1 MLRHNFLILIR
12 SFKRDRASFL
22 INVIGLSTGLACV
35 LLIYLWVNDEL
46 MTDKF
51 HQNDEFLYQVLT
63 THPNE
68 DGIDTWR
75 EGPIPLAPA
84 LIKEIPE
91 IEYAVNASPVKAD
104 FILSNEEHNLDAS
117 GIYADE
123 NFFRIFSYEFLQGNP
138 GKALKNK
145 NSVVITEKMALNLFN
160 TTDNLLGKMISWQRG
175 DAKRDIVIT
184 GILKDIPSNLSEQ
197 FDFAVSFEVFKEIA
211 GPSANWGNHQARIY
225 LQLKAEADIPALSDK
240 IVDFIKTRD
249 ENSNVTLMLQKYSDG
264 YLYNRFEDG
273 KQAGGKIEYVRL
285 FSIIAIFILIIAC
298 INFMNMSTA
307 KSFRKIKEVGIK
319 KAVGAKRGS
328 LILQYLGESLII
340 TFLAFLFALV
350 IVELFLPQFNIITG
364 KQLSLILNGRL
375 IITGL
380 IIMLFTG
387 LISGAYP
394 ALYLSGFRPAVVLKG
409 KIANSSAELI
419 IRKGLVVFQ
428 FALSILLIVSVL
440 VVYRQVELIKTMNP
454 GFDRDNIIQFNI
466 KGKLSENPEPFISE
480 LQEYPEIKFASTMW
494 GSIVGK
500 TGITQGLFDWEGKDP
515 DADIAFSHLGVGS
528 DMLDLLGLEMISGR
542 TFSGDY
548 GNENNK
554 IIINEAGI
562 DVMGLKDPVGKIF
575 NLWGTNYEIIGIV
588 KNFNF
593 RSIHEGIKPFF
604 FRYSPAENAEK
615 ILVKINPG
623 SERETIDYIG
633 KLYKSF
639 NPGHLFN
646 YSFLSD
652 EYQKQYLAEQRI
664 SILSKYFAGLAIL
677 ISCLGLFAMSV
688 FTAERRTKEIGI
700 HKVMGARSI
709 EIVKLLFSEFTR
721 VVSIAIVIALP
732 LSFLLTHSWLENFAF
747 KTTLSW
753 WIFALAALLTF
764 GITFMTVS
772 LQSWLAANRNPVEA
786 LIYE

>member
-1 MLRHNFLILIR
+1 MLKHNFLILIR
-12 SFKRDRASFL
+12 SLKRDRASIL

-35 LLIYLWVNDEL
+35 LLIYLWVSDEL
-46 MTDKF
+46 RTDKF
-51 HQNDEFLYQVLT
+51 HDNDKFLYQVLT

-84 LIKEIPE
+84 LLQEIPE
-91 IEYAVNASPVKAD
+91 VECAVNASPVKTD
-104 FILSNEEHNLDAS
+104 FLLSNDEQNFDVS
-117 GIYADE
+117 GIYVDE
-123 NFFRIFSYEFLQGNP
+123 NFFNIFSYEFLEGNP
-138 GKALKNK
+138 VTVLKDK
-145 NSVVITEKMALNLFN
+145 NSTVITEKIALMLFN

-175 DAKRDIVIT
+175 DTKRDIVIS
-184 GILKDIPSNLSEQ
+184 GILKDIPSSSSEQ
-197 FDFAVSFEVFKEIA
+197 FDFAISFEVFKDLA
-211 GPSANWGNHQARIY
+211 GSSATWGNHQARIY
-225 LQLKAEADIPALSDK
+225 LQLKEEANISALSDK
-240 IVDFIKTRD
+240 IVDFIKSKD
-249 ENSNVTLMLQKYSDG
+249 ESSNVTLFLQKYSDA
-264 YLYNRFEDG
+264 YLYNHFEDG

-285 FSIIAIFILIIAC
+285 FSIIAIFILLIAC
-298 INFMNMSTA
+298 INFMNISTA
-307 KSFRKIKEVGIK
+307 KSFTKIKEVGIK

-328 LILQYLGESLII
+328 LILQYLSESLLIA
-340 TFLAFLFALV
+340 FLAFLFAMV

-364 KQLSLILNGRL
+364 KQLSLILSIRL
-375 IITGL
+375 ILAGV
-380 IIMLFTG
+380 IIVLFAG
-387 LISGAYP
+387 LISGVYP

-409 KIANSSAELI
+409 KTANSSGELI

-428 FALSILLIVSVL
+428 FVLSILLIVSVL

-466 KGKLSENPEPFISE
+466 KGKLSKNPEPFISE

-542 TFSGDY
+542 TFSGNY

-562 DVMGLKDPVGKIF
+562 DVMGLKDPVGKTF
-575 NLWGTNYEIIGIV
+575 NLWGKNYEIIGIV

-593 RSIHEGIKPFF
+593 RSIHEGIKPLF

-623 SERETIDYIG
+623 SEKETIDYIS

-639 NPGHLFN
+639 NPGHIFN

-700 HKVMGARSI
+700 HKVMGSSSI
-709 EIVKLLFSEFTR
+709 GIVKLLFSEFIR
-721 VVSIAIVIALP
+721 VVIIAIGIALP
-732 LSFLLTHSWLENFAF
+732 LSFLLTHSWLENFAY
-747 KTTLSW
+747 KTTLRW
-753 WIFALAALLTF
+753 WIFVLAGAFALL
-764 GITFMTVS
+764 ITLITVCW
-772 LQSWLAANRNPVEA
+772 QSWKAAGRNPVEA
-786 LIYE
+786 LKYE

>member
-1 MLRHNFLILIR
+1 MLKHNFLILIR
-12 SFKRDRASFL
+12 SLKRDRASIL

-35 LLIYLWVNDEL
+35 LLIYLWVSDEL
-46 MTDKF
+46 RTDKF
-51 HQNDEFLYQVLT
+51 HDNDKFLYQVLT

-84 LIKEIPE
+84 LLQEIPE
-91 IEYAVNASPVKAD
+91 VECAVNASPVKTD
-104 FILSNEEHNLDAS
+104 FLLSNDEQNFDVS
-117 GIYADE
+117 GIYVDE
-123 NFFRIFSYEFLQGNP
+123 NFFNIFSYEFLEGNP
-138 GKALKNK
+138 VTVLKDK
-145 NSVVITEKMALNLFN
+145 NSTVITEKIALMLFN

-175 DAKRDIVIT
+175 DTKRDIVIS
-184 GILKDIPSNLSEQ
+184 GILKDIPSSSSEQ
-197 FDFAVSFEVFKEIA
+197 FDFAISFEVFKDLA
-211 GPSANWGNHQARIY
+211 GSSATWGNHQARIY
-225 LQLKAEADIPALSDK
+225 LQLKEEANISALSDK
-240 IVDFIKTRD
+240 IVDFIKSKD
-249 ENSNVTLMLQKYSDG
+249 ESSNVTLFLQKYSDA
-264 YLYNRFEDG
+264 YLYNHFEDG

-285 FSIIAIFILIIAC
+285 FSIIAIFILLIAC
-298 INFMNMSTA
+298 INFMNISTA
-307 KSFRKIKEVGIK
+307 KSFTKIKEVGIK

-328 LILQYLGESLII
+328 LILQYLSESLLIA
-340 TFLAFLFALV
+340 FLAFLFAMV

-364 KQLSLILNGRL
+364 KQLSLILSIRL
-375 IITGL
+375 ILAGA
-380 IIMLFTG
+380 IIVLFAG

-409 KIANSSAELI
+409 KTANSSGELI

-428 FALSILLIVSVL
+428 FVLAILLIVSVL

-466 KGKLSENPEPFISE
+466 KGKLSKNPEPFISE

-528 DMLDLLGLEMISGR
+528 DMLDLLGLEIISGR

-562 DVMGLKDPVGKIF
+562 DVMGLKDPVGKTF
-575 NLWGTNYEIIGIV
+575 NLWGKNYEIIGIV

-593 RSIHEGIKPFF
+593 RSIHEGIKPLF

-623 SERETIDYIG
+623 SEKETIDYIS

-639 NPGHLFN
+639 NPGHIFN

-677 ISCLGLFAMSV
+677 ISCLGLFAMSI

-700 HKVMGARSI
+700 HKVMGSSSI
-709 EIVKLLFSEFTR
+709 GIVKLLFSEFIR
-721 VVSIAIVIALP
+721 VVTIAICIALP
-732 LSFLLTHSWLENFAF
+732 LSFLLTHSWLENFAY
-747 KTTLSW
+747 KTTLRW
-753 WIFALAALLTF
+753 WIFVLAALLTF
-764 GITFMTVS
+764 GITFLTVS
-772 LQSWLAANRNPVEA
+772 LQSWRAANKNPAEA
-786 LIYE
+786 LVYE